1 MPPDT
6 LDAAT
11 GGTWVHCWDER
22 ASLHGQRKSPLL
34 AKDAKSGPSCNL
46 KRELHAALLK
56 HHGLFVTTEVDLG
69 KRVIGRVSHDLVLS
83 YLAIIR
89 LQGRRDR
96 RHSLPVQ
103 QKSHLYVGSGSLPS
117 HLVVAGFQLRAPDLY
132 GIKNIY
138 RMLILIPCEA
148 RLGIESRKGLV

>member
-1 MPPDT
+1 
-6 LDAAT
+6 
-11 GGTWVHCWDER
+11 
-22 ASLHGQRKSPLL
+22 
-34 AKDAKSGPSCNL
+34 
-46 KRELHAALLK
+46 
-56 HHGLFVTTEVDLG
+56 
-69 KRVIGRVSHDLVLS
+69 LS

-96 RHSLPVQ
+96 RHILPISQ
-103 QKSHLYVGSGSLPS
+103 EGHLYVRSGSFPF